1 MPQVKD
7 LLEFRIDSYS
17 PETRFKTKVDGSSC
31 EIRYFGGS
39 SKTEYE
45 IAFTDGRHRLFNNGM
60 IQMEW
65 NEVGGKK
72 AGNFT
77 VFEFGFAKYMGKW
90 ESLNNSAEIP
100 HIVNLKKGKILEI
113 INRKTGVVVYRGG
126 FTKSWLRHGLGI
138 EYNKDSGEME
148 YECLWENGKKKKYL
162 REFIGDKMI
171 EYSSSS
177 NNLTLSETCPV
188 YYGEY
193 FYVESTGEFL
203 RHGIGYEIESNT
215 GYATREGFW
224 KFGDMMSS
232 VDLDK
237 GWYDGSA
244 TSKTKKEPV
253 TKIDAEV
260 KKESEP
266 QPKVKEEPEPQ
277 PEVKEEP
284 ESQPEVKEEPES
296 QPEAKKEPEPQP
308 DVSKLSKKQR
318 KKLAKQ
324 EQAKKKQEEEKK
336 AKEKKA
342 KKEQAKKE
350 QEKKKAVEEETA
362 SFIDI
367 PLTVESPSTIP
378 ESPALEEPEK
388 VSDMLSDIFIDL
400 LSNKESDTQSQ
411 VQLEIESVQE
421 PEQQPAK
428 KNRRR
433 VKRTKEQEK
442 DQELVNTLTSN
453 VAPSPDNLPNTSNEP
468 KVTSVIDDDPFFN
481 DLFGDSSLF
490 RPTKV
495 EVSNEEQLKAA
506 TSASIIEIQPYSYQ
520 EDTLNLASYFVK
532 ELTIAERSCSLVTE
546 FRLCSLPSLRVL
558 TIEKNCFVSNAK
570 QGGTFS
576 ISDCPSLESVDIGHA
591 CFYRYEK
598 FQIEHCDKL
607 RSLKIGELTHE
618 SMCFQNVSFELSGRH
633 SVFDSL

>member
-1 MPQVKD
+1 M
-7 LLEFRIDSYS
+7 
-17 PETRFKTKVDGSSC
+17 
-31 EIRYFGGS
+31 
-39 SKTEYE
+39 
-45 IAFTDGRHRLFNNGM
+45 RLFENGVLL
-60 IQMEW
+60 QEW
-65 NEVGGKK
+65 NESNGKK
-72 AGNFT
+72 NGNCTQYELGMVKQIQNWENLASDGDLIRILNTKAGSR
-77 VFEFGFAKYMGKW
+77 VEFIDRT
-90 ESLNNSAEIP
+90 S
-100 HIVNLKKGKILEI
+100 
-113 INRKTGVVVYRGG
+113 GVVVYRGG

-284 ESQPEVKEEPES
+284 ESQPEVKEESES

-324 EQAKKKQEEEKK
+324 EHCR
-336 AKEKKA
+336 
-342 KKEQAKKE
+342 
-350 QEKKKAVEEETA
+350 
-362 SFIDI
+362 I
-367 PLTVESPSTIP
+367 PI
-378 ESPALEEPEK
+378 
-388 VSDMLSDIFIDL
+388 
-400 LSNKESDTQSQ
+400 N
-411 VQLEIESVQE
+411 
-421 PEQQPAK
+421 
-428 KNRRR
+428 
-433 VKRTKEQEK
+433 
-442 DQELVNTLTSN
+442 NTRI
-453 VAPSPDNLPNTSNEP
+453 PSPRGTR
-468 KVTSVIDDDPFFN
+468 KSV
-481 DLFGDSSLF
+481 
-490 RPTKV
+490 R
-495 EVSNEEQLKAA
+495 
-506 TSASIIEIQPYSYQ
+506 
-520 EDTLNLASYFVK
+520 
-532 ELTIAERSCSLVTE
+532 
-546 FRLCSLPSLRVL
+546 
-558 TIEKNCFVSNAK
+558 
-570 QGGTFS
+570 
-576 ISDCPSLESVDIGHA
+576 HA
-591 CFYRYEK
+591 
-598 FQIEHCDKL
+598 L
-607 RSLKIGELTHE
+607 
-618 SMCFQNVSFELSGRH
+618 
-633 SVFDSL
+633 